1 MWLNKLFAQDFSI
14 PLRYSRNDGRGL
26 NVMQIIS
33 YNVNGIRAAISKG
46 LLEWLDGVSPDVV
59 CFQELKATP
68 DQIPV
73 MEIEAMGYHCYW
85 FSAKKKGYS
94 GVGILSKKEPDN
106 VVFGMNN
113 ALYDDEGRFLRA
125 NCGDL
130 SVVSVYHPSGTTGE
144 ERQDFKMEWLDFFR
158 KYVNELRKQRPN
170 LVLSG
175 DYNICHEAID
185 IHDPVRNATN
195 SGFLPEERQWFT
207 DFLSDGYID
216 SFRTLC
222 KEPSHYSW
230 WSYRANAREN
240 NKGWRIDY
248 HILTD
253 SLKDNLVSAA
263 ILPEARHSD
272 HCPILVEI
280 KI

>member
-1 MWLNKLFAQDFSI
+1 MK
-14 PLRYSRNDGRGL
+14 
-26 NVMQIIS
+26 IIS

-46 LLEWLDGVSPDVV
+46 LLEWLDGVKPDVV
-59 CFQELKATP
+59 CLQELKATP

-85 FSAKKKGYS
+85 FPAQKKGYS
-94 GVGILSKKEPDN
+94 GVGILTKQEPDK
-106 VVFGMNN
+106 VVYGMNN
-113 ALYDDEGRFLRA
+113 AKYDDEGRFLRA
-125 NCGDL
+125 DFGDL

-158 KYVNELRKQRPN
+158 GYVNKLRQERPN
-170 LVLSG
+170 LVISG

-216 SFRTLC
+216 SFRHLH
-222 KEPSHYSW
+222 KDPGHYSW
-230 WSYRANAREN
+230 WSYRANARAN

-248 HILTD
+248 HIVTD
-253 SLKDNLVSAA
+253 NLKDKIANAS
-263 ILPEARHSD
+263 IFPEAVHSD
-272 HCPILVEI
+272 HCPIYIELI
-280 KI
+280 

>member
-1 MWLNKLFAQDFSI
+1 MWLNKLFARDFSI
-14 PLRYSRNDGRGL
+14 SLRYSRNDEMDTAMR
-26 NVMQIIS
+26 IIS

-125 NCGDL
+125 DFGDL

-158 KYVNELRKQRPN
+158 KYVNELRKERPN

-185 IHDPVRNATN
+185 IHDPIRNATS

-280 KI
+280 NK

>member
-1 MWLNKLFAQDFSI
+1 MWLNKLFARDFSI
-14 PLRYSRNDGRGL
+14 SLRYSRNDEMDTAMR
-26 NVMQIIS
+26 IIS

-125 NCGDL
+125 DFGDL

-158 KYVNELRKQRPN
+158 KYVNELRKERPN

-185 IHDPVRNATN
+185 IHDPIRNATS

-263 ILPEARHSD
+263 ILPEAKHSD

-280 KI
+280 NK

>member
-1 MWLNKLFAQDFSI
+1 MK
-14 PLRYSRNDGRGL
+14 YCVRN
-26 NVMQIIS
+26 NMQIIS

-46 LLEWLDGVSPDVV
+46 LLDWLESVSPDVV

-73 MEIEAMGYHCYW
+73 MEIESMGYHSYW
-85 FSAKKKGYS
+85 FTAKKKGYS
-94 GVGILSKKEPDN
+94 GVGILTKKEPDN
-106 VVFGMNN
+106 VVYGMKNPI
-113 ALYDDEGRFLRA
+113 YDDEGRFLRA
-125 NCGDL
+125 DFGDL

-158 KYVNELRKQRPN
+158 HYVNDLRKERPN

-185 IHDPVRNATN
+185 IHDPVRNAN
-195 SGFLPEERQWFT
+195 SSGFLPEERQWFT

-216 SFRTLC
+216 SFRTLN
-222 KEPSHYSW
+222 KEPNHYSW
-230 WSYRANAREN
+230 WSYRANARAN

-248 HILTD
+248 HILTEN
-253 SLKDNLVSAA
+253 LKNRLKNAA
-263 ILPEARHSD
+263 ILPEAMHSD
-272 HCPILVEI
+272 HCPILVEL
-280 KI
+280 K